1 MKRKPNRSPRTGAGE
16 GKLRQNGRSLLIC
29 LAAPLGVGLAASLLT
44 LGGMRD
50 YAAMPKPPLSPPGW
64 VFPAVWTVL
73 YLLMGLASW
82 FVTGANASED
92 RKQMA
97 LSLYAV
103 SLAANFLWPLLFFG
117 LGRYTLAFLWLL
129 VLLALV
135 LAAWGRFR
143 RLDRRAG
150 ALLIPYVLWL
160 CFAAYLNLGAVIL
173 N

>member
-1 MKRKPNRSPRTGAGE
+1 MKRREGSPRARGGE
-16 GKLRQNGRSLLIC
+16 GKIRQNGRSLMIC
-29 LAAPLGVGLAASLLT
+29 LLTPLAAGAAASLLT
-44 LGGMRD
+44 LGGMRE
-50 YAAMPKPPLSPPGW
+50 YARLAKPPLSPPGW

-82 FVTGANASED
+82 LITGANASED

-103 SLAANFLWPLLFFG
+103 QLTANFLWPLLFFG
-117 LGRYTLAFLWLL
+117 LARYTLAFLWLL

-135 LAAWGRFR
+135 LAAWDRFR

-150 ALLIPYVLWL
+150 TLLIPYILWL
-160 CFAAYLNLGAVIL
+160 CFAAYLNLGAAML

>member
-1 MKRKPNRSPRTGAGE
+1 MKRRTDRRSRAKALE
-16 GKLRQNGRSLLIC
+16 GRLKQNGSSLLIC
-29 LAAPLGVGLAASLLT
+29 LIVPLALGAAASLLT
-44 LGGMRD
+44 AGGMRD
-50 YAAMPKPPLSPPGW
+50 YASMAKPPLSPPSW
-64 VFPAVWTVL
+64 VFPTVWTLL

-82 FVTGANASED
+82 VVTGANASED

-103 SLAANFLWPLLFFG
+103 SLAANFLWPRLFFG
-117 LGRYTLAFLWLL
+117 LGRYWLAFAWLL

-135 LAAWGRFR
+135 LATWDRFR

-150 ALLIPYVLWL
+150 AMLVPYILWL
-160 CFAAYLNLGAVIL
+160 CFAAYLNLGAAIM

>member
-1 MKRKPNRSPRTGAGE
+1 MKRN
-16 GKLRQNGRSLLIC
+16 GKTLLLC
-29 LAAPLGVGLAASLLT
+29 LALPLAVGLLASLLT

-50 YAAMPKPPLSPPGW
+50 YGEMLRPPLSPPGW
-64 VFPAVWTVL
+64 VFPVAWTVL

-82 FVTGANASED
+82 LVTGAAATED
-92 RKQMA
+92 MKQMA

-117 LGRYTLAFLWLL
+117 LGRYFLALLWLL
-129 VLLALV
+129 VLLLLV
-135 LAAWGRFR
+135 VLTWRQFR

-150 ALLIPYVLWL
+150 ALLVPYILWL
-160 CFAAYLNLGAVIL
+160 CFAAYLNLGAAIL

>member
-1 MKRKPNRSPRTGAGE
+1 MSALRLRPSRTRLGERPMNRRIRT
-16 GKLRQNGRSLLIC
+16 LLIC
-29 LAAPLGVGLAASLLT
+29 LALPLAVGLLASLLT

-50 YAAMPKPPLSPPGW
+50 YGKLWKPPFSPPGW
-64 VFPAVWTVL
+64 VFPVAWTLL

-82 FVTGANASED
+82 RIVTANASED

-97 LSLYAV
+97 LSLYV
-103 SLAANFLWPLLFFG
+103 VQLAANFLWPLLFFG
-117 LGRYTLAFLWLL
+117 LGRYWLAFGWLL

-135 LAAWGRFR
+135 LTTWDRFR

-150 ALLIPYVLWL
+150 LLLLPYVLWL
-160 CFAAYLNLGAVIL
+160 CFAAYLNLGAAIL

>member
-1 MKRKPNRSPRTGAGE
+1 MRRKHFARPSTRAGE
-16 GKLRQNGRSLLIC
+16 GRMEQTIRTLLIC
-29 LAAPLGVGLAASLLT
+29 LAVPLAVGLLASLLT
-44 LGGMRD
+44 MGGMRD
-50 YAAMPKPPLSPPGW
+50 YAEMPKPPLSPPGW

-82 FVTGANASED
+82 FILGANASED
-92 RKQMA
+92 RRQMA

-129 VLLALV
+129 TLLV
-135 LAAWGRFR
+135 LVILTWRQFR
-143 RLDRRAG
+143 SLDRRAG
-150 ALLIPYVLWL
+150 ALLIPYILWL

>member
-1 MKRKPNRSPRTGAGE
+1 MKRKHIAPSRLGE
-16 GKLRQNGRSLLIC
+16 GRMKRNGKTLLLC
-29 LAAPLGVGLAASLLT
+29 LALPLAVGLLASLLT

-50 YAAMPKPPLSPPGW
+50 YGEMLKPPLSPPGW
-64 VFPAVWTVL
+64 VFPAAWTVL

-82 FVTGANASED
+82 LVTGAAATED
-92 RKQMA
+92 MKQMA

-117 LGRYTLAFLWLL
+117 LGRYFLALLWLL
-129 VLLALV
+129 VLLLLV
-135 LAAWGRFR
+135 VLTWRQFR

-150 ALLIPYVLWL
+150 AMLVPYILWL
-160 CFAAYLNLGAVIL
+160 CFAAYLNLGAAIL

>member
-1 MKRKPNRSPRTGAGE
+1 MKRKHIAPSRLGE
-16 GKLRQNGRSLLIC
+16 GRMKRNGKTLLLC
-29 LAAPLGVGLAASLLT
+29 LALPLAVGLLASLLT

-50 YAAMPKPPLSPPGW
+50 YGEMLRPPLSPPGW
-64 VFPAVWTVL
+64 VFPAAWTVL

-82 FVTGANASED
+82 LVTGAAATED
-92 RKQMA
+92 MKQMA

-117 LGRYTLAFLWLL
+117 LGRYFLALLWLL
-129 VLLALV
+129 VLLLLV
-135 LAAWGRFR
+135 VLTWRQFR

-150 ALLIPYVLWL
+150 ALLVPYILWL
-160 CFAAYLNLGAVIL
+160 CFAAYLNLGAAIL

>member
-1 MKRKPNRSPRTGAGE
+1 MRRSASRRSSSRLGE
-16 GKLRQNGRSLLIC
+16 GRIRRNGRTLLLC
-29 LAAPLGVGLAASLLT
+29 LSVPLATGLLSSLLT

-50 YAAMPKPPLSPPGW
+50 YAQLPKPPLSPPGW
-64 VFPAVWTVL
+64 VFPIVWTLL

-82 FVTGANASED
+82 LITGAAASDD

-117 LGRYTLAFLWLL
+117 LERRTLALIWLLTLL
-129 VLLALV
+129 VLVV
-135 LAAWGRFR
+135 LTWREFR

-150 ALLIPYVLWL
+150 ALLIPYILWL
-160 CFAAYLNLGAVIL
+160 CFAVYLNLGAVIL

>member
-1 MKRKPNRSPRTGAGE
+1 MKRKHIAPSRLGE
-16 GKLRQNGRSLLIC
+16 GRMKRNGKTLLLC
-29 LAAPLGVGLAASLLT
+29 LALPLAVGLLASLLT

-50 YAAMPKPPLSPPGW
+50 YGEMLRPPLSPPGW
-64 VFPAVWTVL
+64 VFPVAWTVL

-82 FVTGANASED
+82 LVTGAAATED
-92 RKQMA
+92 MKQMA

-117 LGRYTLAFLWLL
+117 LGRYFLALLWLL
-129 VLLALV
+129 VLLLLV
-135 LAAWGRFR
+135 VLTWRQFR

-150 ALLIPYVLWL
+150 ALLVPYILWL
-160 CFAAYLNLGAVIL
+160 CFAAYLNLGAAIL